1 MTQGV
6 PTTGRIPNG
15 AMIEREAPGRLADE
29 TVLVFELRNPD
40 FNTAV
45 NIADAINS
53 YTQQRYGIK
62 VAKEND
68 LRTVAMTRP
77 FFSVAGPLHCR
88 GRRACRCGQTLRRG
102 S

>member
-15 AMIEREAPGRLADE
+15 ALVEREAPGSFADE
-29 TVLVFELRNPD
+29 TVLVLELRNPD

-45 NIADAINS
+45 SIADAING

-62 VAKEND
+62 VAQGK
-68 LRTVAMTRP
+68 RP
-77 FFSVAGPLHCR
+77 AHAWR
-88 GRRACRCGQTLRRG
+88 
-102 S
+102 